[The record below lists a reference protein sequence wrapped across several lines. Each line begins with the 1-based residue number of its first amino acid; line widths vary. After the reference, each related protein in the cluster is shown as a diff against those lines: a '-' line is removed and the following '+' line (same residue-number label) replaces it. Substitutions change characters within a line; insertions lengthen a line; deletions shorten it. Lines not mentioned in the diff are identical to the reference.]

1 MGRNLDAKCK
11 QCRRIGEKL
20 FLKGER
26 CSLPKCAM
34 VKRNYP
40 PGFHGQKGKKRQ
52 SDYGLQ
58 LAEKQKAKKQYN
70 LLEKQFK
77 LTFSKAQKQ
86 TGDAGENLLK
96 LLETRL
102 DNVVFRLGIATSRIQ
117 ARQFVGHGHIRVND
131 KKVDIPSFQVK
142 QGDVVRVKSSSK
154 KYKYFRELLEKLTKT
169 KNTTVPGW
177 LNLEP
182 KELSGKVLHQPSL
195 KDINTN
201 INTQMIIEHYSK

>member
-26 CSLPKCAM
+26 CGLPKCAM

-86 TGDAGENLLK
+86 SGDAGENLLK

-102 DNVVFRLGIATSRIQ
+102 DNVVFRLGLASSRIQ

-131 KKVDIPSFQVK
+131 KKVNIPSFQVK

-154 KYKYFRELLEKLTKT
+154 KYKHFKELLEKLTKA
-169 KNTTVPGW
+169 KETVAPGW
-177 LNLEP
+177 FNFDA
-182 KELSGKVLHQPSL
+182 KELSGKILHQPSL